1 MSSPVVIAG
10 AKRTAIGSMLG
21 QFTGVP
27 TPTLGA
33 TAIKAAL
40 EQSGVSGGDVS
51 EVIMGCV
58 LPANLGQAPAR
69 QASLGAG
76 IPKSVPCTTI
86 NKVCG
91 SGMKAIMLGHDL
103 IKAGSASVVVAG
115 GMESMTNAPHMV
127 AARTGLRYGDAKLV
141 DHMAWDGLT
150 NPYDGQSMGVFA
162 EATADKY
169 GFTREAQDAFSI
181 ESVKRAQAAIA
192 SGAFADEIAAVKV
205 AGKKGDV
212 EYATDEQPGKSDPAK
227 VPTLKPAFRKDGT
240 VTAASSSSIS
250 DGAAATILLSEDEAN
265 KRGIKPLARIVGHA
279 TQAQEPEWFTTA
291 PVGAI
296 EQLLKKVNWKVEDVD
311 LFEINEAFAVVA
323 MTPIKVLGIP
333 HAKVNVNGGATA
345 LGHPIGASGARLVV
359 TLIHALKKRGGKRGI
374 ASLCIGGG
382 EATAIAVEIV

>member
-1 MSSPVVIAG
+1 MSDVVIVG

-40 EQSGVSGGDVS
+40 EQGGVAAGDVD

-69 QASLGAG
+69 QAALAAG
-76 IPKSVPCTTI
+76 LPKSAGCTTI

-91 SGMKAIMLGHDL
+91 SGMKAIMLANDL
-103 IKAGSASVVVAG
+103 IKAGSANVVVAG

-127 AARTGLRYGDAKLV
+127 SARTGLRYGDAKMV

-150 NPYDGQSMGVFA
+150 NPYDGKSMGIFA
-162 EATADKY
+162 DATAAKY
-169 GFTREAQDAFSI
+169 GFTREEQDAFAS
-181 ESVKRAQAAIA
+181 ESVRRAQAAIA
-192 SGAFADEIAAVKV
+192 SGAFADEIVPVKV
-205 AGKKGDV
+205 ATRKGEV
-212 EYATDEQPGKSDPAK
+212 EYATDEQPGKSDIAK
-227 VPTLKPAFRKDGT
+227 IPTLKPAFNKDGT

-250 DGAAATILLSEDEAN
+250 DGAAATVVMSADEAK
-265 KRGIKPLARIVGHA
+265 KRGVKPIARIVAHA
-279 TQAQEPEWFTTA
+279 TNAQEPEWFTTA

-296 EQLLKKVNWKVEDVD
+296 QNVLKKAGWKVEDVD

-323 MTPIKVLGIP
+323 MAPIKDLGIP
-333 HAKVNVNGGATA
+333 HDKINVNGGACA

-359 TLIHALKKRGGKRGI
+359 TLLSALKKRGGKRGI

-382 EATAIAVEIV
+382 EATAIAVEMA